1 MKDWHWFVVFA
12 VILIT
17 PFLPSILKS
26 KCPGCRKRKIEKLD
40 TLRVR
45 DEGDGFTYLTFYH
58 CNACNGFFKQVRS
71 GTLESSSAE
80 EYKITQEAAVVVQA

>member
-26 KCPGCRKRKIEKLD
+26 KCPSCSKRKIEKLN

-45 DEGDGFTYLTFYH
+45 QEGDAFTYLTFYRCH
-58 CNACNGFFKQVRS
+58 ACDGYFKQVRS
-71 GTLESSSAE
+71 GSLETSSGD
-80 EYKITQEAAVVVQA
+80 EYKITQEASLVIEA

>member
-26 KCPGCRKRKIEKLD
+26 KCPGCSKRKIEKLN
-40 TLRVR
+40 TLRVMQ
-45 DEGDGFTYLTFYH
+45 EGDTYTYLTFYH
-58 CNACNGFFKQVRS
+58 CHACNGFFKQVRS
-71 GTLESSSAE
+71 GSFETSSGD
-80 EYKITQEAAVVVQA
+80 EYKITQEASLHGS